1 MDGSDWSKWL
11 TVLGGLL
18 ALAGTL
24 QQAWRSGR
32 EGYAASLTLN
42 TDRWEILSHPDPDP
56 AAVERQKLR
65 DEKYKRMFGHYPDES
80 PLQVNEAVWR
90 HYWEA
95 AGLPIVL
102 IGLGS
107 LLAIVGALVAD

>member
-1 MDGSDWSKWL
+1 ML

-24 QQAWRSGR
+24 QQAWRTGR

-42 TDRWEILSHPDPDP
+42 KDRWEVLSQPEPDP
-56 AAVERQKLR
+56 AAVDRQRLR
-65 DEKYKRMFGHYPDES
+65 DEKHKRMFGYYPGEA
-80 PLQVNEAVWR
+80 PAEPEQAVWR

-107 LLAIVGALVAD
+107 LLAIIGALVAA